1 MKAKKRIAV
10 FVAALALASVV
21 AVSSVAFTGCGGST
35 INVAGSTSMKNVMS
49 ALADAYMAETGNTI
63 NLNFN
68 GSGEGI
74 SAAQKNE
81 VDFGLASRDLKED
94 ETGVKQVTI
103 AVDGIALI
111 VKADSSIEAVSMAEV
126 YNLYHE
132 GTTVQSVITT
142 PITRESGSGTRS
154 AFEEIVK
161 SSSGTEL
168 GEDGLKTGITETT
181 STETM
186 ITTVSG
192 NAAAMG
198 YASYSEA
205 KAAEDDGQVKILKY
219 DNVLPSNATIGNGSY
234 KLARNFNLILPGN
247 GYSDLSDAAK
257 DFSDFIASED
267 GIKIIEEENLVTV
280 DIPAGEEAN
289 A

>member
-168 GEDGLKTGITETT
+168 GEDGLKTGITETVV
-181 STETM
+181 ETRP
-186 ITTVSG
+186 
-192 NAAAMG
+192 
-198 YASYSEA
+198 YY
-205 KAAEDDGQVKILKY
+205 
-219 DNVLPSNATIGNGSY
+219 
-234 KLARNFNLILPGN
+234 
-247 GYSDLSDAAK
+247 
-257 DFSDFIASED
+257 
-267 GIKIIEEENLVTV
+267 
-280 DIPAGEEAN
+280 
-289 A
+289 